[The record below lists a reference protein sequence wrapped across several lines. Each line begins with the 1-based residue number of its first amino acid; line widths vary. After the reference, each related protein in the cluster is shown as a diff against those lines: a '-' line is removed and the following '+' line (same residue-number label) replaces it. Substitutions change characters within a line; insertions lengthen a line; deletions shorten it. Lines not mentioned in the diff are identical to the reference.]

1 MHAAL
6 VYSHGPFTWGKNA
19 FASVEAAVVLE
30 QVAMMS
36 YNTEMLML
44 NANGKTERMQEVLL
58 RKHYDRKH
66 GPNAYYG
73 QGNK

>member
-1 MHAAL
+1 
-6 VYSHGPFTWGKNA
+6 
-19 FASVEAAVVLE
+19 
-30 QVAMMS
+30 MMG
-36 YNTEMLML
+36 YNTEMMML
-44 NANGKTERMQEVLL
+44 AANGETVRMQEELL